1 MLNKKIITDYFMF
14 SLTQLPLVLLPAG
27 CNSKKQHRR
36 KLPRSPR
43 RTPIEQGSW
52 PIASIT
58 KKNKYICDNY
68 MIPKA
73 HCNRLFKN
81 EYVHD
86 TKLFVPN
93 IHDCD
98 IRIIGIPT
106 YAIGSIVLD
115 P

>member
-1 MLNKKIITDYFMF
+1 
-14 SLTQLPLVLLPAG
+14 
-27 CNSKKQHRR
+27 
-36 KLPRSPR
+36 
-43 RTPIEQGSW
+43 
-52 PIASIT
+52 
-58 KKNKYICDNY
+58 